1 MDLRGEDSGRS
12 GTSVV
17 RRVWLWALLLGLA
30 AACGILWMT
39 IGRTGGSLRVALHAS
54 RKGDDGAPN
63 APPRFVA
70 ELPGPEGR
78 VDSRDYLQLSYAGLR
93 SPAYATVVAIDD
105 SGAEH
110 PYVPRPDAEPLRV
123 GPTRQPRELGPS
135 VYLGRQRP
143 GRFRLFAVF
152 SETPLDARAIR
163 EAAAR
168 AAARGQLQSLDGIA
182 GLVVAGSLVI
192 EP

>member
-1 MDLRGEDSGRS
+1 MDVSGEGKGQTGRA
-12 GTSVV
+12 
-17 RRVWLWALLLGLA
+17 RRLWRWALIVGLGVA
-30 AACGILWMT
+30 AGVVWMT
-39 IGRTGGSLRVALHAS
+39 IGRTGASVRVLLHAS
-54 RKGDDGAPN
+54 RKGDEGAPN
-63 APPRFVA
+63 GPPRFVG
-70 ELPGPEGR
+70 ELSEGEVR

-93 SPAYATVVAIDD
+93 TPAYATVVAIDE

-110 PYVPRPDAEPLRV
+110 PYLPRPDAEPLRV
-123 GPTRQPRELGPS
+123 APTRAPLDLGPA

-152 SETPLDARAIR
+152 SAGPLDARTIR

-168 AAARGQLQSLDGIA
+168 AAISGQPQSLDGIT
-182 GLVVAGSLVI
+182 GVVVEGSLVI